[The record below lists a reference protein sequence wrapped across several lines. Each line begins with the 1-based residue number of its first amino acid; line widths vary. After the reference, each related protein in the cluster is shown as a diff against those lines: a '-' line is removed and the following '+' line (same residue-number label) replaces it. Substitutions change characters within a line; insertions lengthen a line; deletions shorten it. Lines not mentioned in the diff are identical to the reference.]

1 MLMNPKIINDSQPVK
16 RNHSGG
22 GRPFHSRL
30 ESFAEFIRE
39 QRQQRRTWQEIAA
52 RLRTEKDCVITS
64 QGLHQFYRR
73 YLKRQARPH
82 WESEAATPQ
91 PATMNP
97 SASTPKMQTPTTETT
112 NPYTFNTNI

>member
-1 MLMNPKIINDSQPVK
+1 MNSKSINVNQPVK
-16 RNHSGG
+16 RNRSGG

-30 ESFAEFIRE
+30 EPFVEFIRE
-39 QRQQRRTWQEIAA
+39 QRQRRRTWQEIAA

-91 PATMNP
+91 PAKVNP
-97 SASTPKMQTPTTETT
+97 SASITQTTTTEKD
-112 NPYTFNTNI
+112 NPFTFNNV